1 MIGAVIGDIVGS
13 RFEYDNCKNK
23 NFELFAKECF
33 PTDDTIMT
41 VAVGKAIL
49 ESEGEY
55 QNLGA
60 RAIRCM
66 QELGR
71 PYPRCGYGSRFYDWI
86 YSEKP
91 EPYESYGNGAAMR
104 ICAVGFAA
112 RNAQEVKQMSKT
124 VTEIS
129 HNHPEGLRGAE
140 AVAMAILL
148 ARQCKSKEEIRS
160 EILKNY
166 YSIDFRLA
174 QIRDSYEYHVD
185 CQGSVPQALEA
196 FFESVG
202 FEDAIRNAISIGGD
216 SDTIAAITGSVAEA
230 YYGIPVPLREKAE
243 KYLNNSKYAPIFFWL
258 KKFEKM
264 FP

>member
-1 MIGAVIGDIVGS
+1 
-13 RFEYDNCKNK
+13 
-23 NFELFAKECF
+23 
-33 PTDDTIMT
+33 
-41 VAVGKAIL
+41 
-49 ESEGEY
+49 
-55 QNLGA
+55 
-60 RAIRCM
+60 
-66 QELGR
+66 
-71 PYPRCGYGSRFYDWI
+71 
-86 YSEKP
+86 
-91 EPYESYGNGAAMR
+91 MR

-216 SDTIAAITGSVAEA
+216 RGRKSLATSDFAGA
-230 YYGIPVPLREKAE
+230 YLARQGIYTLSPETALLLRNKSTA
-243 KYLNNSKYAPIFFWL
+243 KGVIY
-258 KKFEKM
+258 
-264 FP
+264 